1 MTQLVELIFNAVAN
15 PFWLRLRDP
24 VNVVPAK
31 VSVSV
36 LIAIVSVEALI
47 FTIVKTVPS
56 AYATLALAGMVKVK
70 LVPFI
75 TTL

>member
-36 LIAIVSVEALI
+36 LIAIVKTVALI
-47 FTIVKTVPS
+47 FTIVKTVPN
-56 AYATLALAGMVKVK
+56 A
-70 LVPFI
+70 
-75 TTL
+75 